1 MATHKESAFIEINL
15 LPSEFRQVKM
25 DLSWLSDMRVIWST
39 FGLIFVVLFL
49 SGVYYFV
56 KETTLE
62 LQRAVEQTKQAV
74 ERERPLLE
82 KIKELDEKLAGI
94 KQKSDALRSIQVS
107 RKRWV
112 LLFEDLST
120 ALNQRPETHGTWIT
134 GITQEG
140 DKLDISGIT
149 WNFDEVAKY
158 MLKLEQ
164 KESITGI
171 TLANINIMKVN
182 NENAYVF
189 SLKVAFNKALGLED
203 GVR

>member
-1 MATHKESAFIEINL
+1 MANPRDIPLIEINL
-15 LPSEFRQVKM
+15 LPNEFRQTKI

-39 FGLIFVVLFL
+39 FGLIFVIMFL

-56 KETTLE
+56 KETTEE

-120 ALNQRPETHGTWIT
+120 ALKDTPGTWIT
-134 GITQEG
+134 GITQSSEQ
-140 DKLDISGIT
+140 LDISGLT
-149 WNFDEVAKY
+149 WNFDEVARY
-158 MLKLEQ
+158 MLELEK
-164 KESITGI
+164 KESVTGI
-171 TLANINIMKVN
+171 TLTNISITKVN
-182 NENAYVF
+182 NEDAYNF
-189 SLKVAFNKALGLED
+189 SLKVNFNKTLGLED
-203 GVR
+203 GIR

>member
-1 MATHKESAFIEINL
+1 MATHRDLQLLEINL
-15 LPSEFRQVKM
+15 LPSEYRQTKM

-56 KETTLE
+56 KETTNELE
-62 LQRAVEQTKQAV
+62 RAVEQTKQAV
-74 ERERPLLE
+74 QRERHILD
-82 KIKELDEKLAGI
+82 KIKELEAKQASI

-120 ALNQRPETHGTWIT
+120 ALKDTPGTWIT

-140 DKLDISGIT
+140 DRLDISGLT
-149 WNFDEVAKY
+149 WNFDEVALY

-171 TLANINIMKVN
+171 NLTNISITKVN
-182 NENAYVF
+182 NEDAYNF
-189 SLKVAFNKALGLED
+189 SIKVTFNKALGLED

>member
-1 MATHKESAFIEINL
+1 MAAYREVQLIEINL
-15 LPSEFRQVKM
+15 LPSEFRQAKM

-56 KETTLE
+56 KETTQE
-62 LQRAVEQTKQAV
+62 LQRSVEQTKQAV

-82 KIKELDEKLAGI
+82 KIKELDGKLAGI

-120 ALNQRPETHGTWIT
+120 ALKDTPGTWIT

-140 DKLDISGIT
+140 DKLDISGLT
-149 WNFDEVAKY
+149 WNFDEVALY

-164 KESITGI
+164 KESVTGI
-171 TLANINIMKVN
+171 TLTNISITKVN
-182 NENAYVF
+182 NEDAYNF
-189 SLKVAFNKALGLED
+189 SLKVSFNKSLGMED
-203 GVR
+203 GIR